1 MNNLEEKCLR
11 FVLHYYQ
18 KNKMNTQKA
27 LEAFKNKHQIVKHNN
42 KAVYIRWF
50 VSGAIAAMLIGF
62 LIYPQ
67 FQQNEQ
73 WKTIAAK
80 MASVSCTLPDG
91 SSVTLYPN
99 SYIQFRENKE
109 WLSHRE
115 IRMRGK
121 VRFSVR
127 HDAVCPFTVEGA
139 LARVKV
145 LGTAFTIDESRKDTA
160 IVKVESGKV
169 QFSAVGK
176 ADHIILTR
184 DMAAQLTKNQ
194 DKPQMVKQP
203 ATGSFIFDNA
213 PLPKVL
219 EELSRYYEVKLSAS
233 NTDKR
238 LTASFKDKSLDE
250 IIRFIEKVLDVKIEK
265 VKRQ

>member
-11 FVLHYYQ
+11 FVLRYYQ

-27 LEAFKNKHQIVKHNN
+27 LEAFKNKHQIAKHDS
-42 KAVYIRWF
+42 KPAYIGWL

-67 FQQNEQ
+67 FRQDEQ
-73 WKTIAAK
+73 WKTIAAEK
-80 MASVSCTLPDG
+80 ASVSCTLPDG

-115 IRMRGK
+115 VRMRGK
-121 VRFSVR
+121 ARFSVR
-127 HDAVCPFTVEGA
+127 HDAARPFTVEGL

-145 LGTAFTIDESRKDTA
+145 LGTAFTVDESRKDTA

-169 QFSAVGK
+169 QFSAVGRTNP
-176 ADHIILTR
+176 IILTK
-184 DMAAQLTKNQ
+184 DMTAQLTKNQ
-194 DKPQMVKQP
+194 DKPQIVKQP

-219 EELSRYYEVKLSAS
+219 EELSRYYKVKLSAS
-233 NTDKR
+233 NENKR
-238 LTASFKDKSLDE
+238 LTASFKNKSLDE

-265 VKRQ
+265 VKQ